1 VQSGIPFVKSD
12 EGKKGKR
19 ASPCRP
25 ARFRITIFP
34 AALPPARSQAPRRR
48 TIKNAKANSSIRA
61 SVAIALVFIAASSHA
76 RPLRYARALTIE
88 ETESGAIARVMN
100 PWRGSSSA
108 FTYVFYKRGSPRP
121 ARTDPSAV
129 LIETPIRK
137 AVALSSPY
145 VAAIEALGALDSLVG
160 VDNAAYIY
168 SAKARAR
175 LAGGKAIET
184 SRNGKAN
191 VELLIALSP
200 DAVFAYGTG
209 GEWDVHPALAKAG
222 LPVIVC
228 AEWMEDSPL
237 GRAEWLK
244 FFALFYD
251 MPAAAE
257 TAFDAIEREYGSERD
272 RVREEVISAGGK
284 RPSVLANAPFQ
295 GAWNLPGGKSYAAA
309 LIRDAGGAYLW
320 EDDPGPGGMT
330 LSVEAVYRRA
340 SRAEIWINPGTAS
353 SLAELAALDPRF
365 KGIPALARGAV
376 FSNSRRLLP
385 SGANDYFESAV
396 FSPQILLKDFAAIFS
411 AARDGTAKEP
421 SSLEYCRILR

>member
-1 VQSGIPFVKSD
+1 M
-12 EGKKGKR
+12 
-19 ASPCRP
+19 
-25 ARFRITIFP
+25 
-34 AALPPARSQAPRRR
+34 
-48 TIKNAKANSSIRA
+48 KNAIANSFFRA
-61 SVAIALVFIAASSHA
+61 SVFLAFFLLAASPQA
-76 RPLRYARALTIE
+76 RPLRYARAFDIE
-88 ETESGAIARVMN
+88 ATESGAVARVMN
-100 PWRGSSSA
+100 PWRGSSRT
-108 FTYVFYKRGSPRP
+108 FTYVFYRKGSPRP
-121 ARTDPSAV
+121 VRPDPSAIV
-129 LIETPIRK
+129 IETPIRK
-137 AVALSSPY
+137 AVALSTPY
-145 VAAIEALGALDSLVG
+145 VAAIETLGALDSLVG

-168 SAKARAR
+168 SSGARSR
-175 LAGGKAIET
+175 LAAGKAIET

-191 VELLIALSP
+191 VELLLKMSP

-244 FFALFYD
+244 FFALFYNASD
-251 MPAAAE
+251 TAE
-257 TAFDAIEREYGSERD
+257 AAFDAIEREYSAERD
-272 RVREEVISAGGK
+272 RVRAEGLSSGKK

-309 LIRDAGGAYLW
+309 LIEDAGGDYLW
-320 EDDPGPGGMT
+320 ADDPGPGGIS

-340 SRAEIWINPGTAS
+340 ARADVWINPGTAA

-365 KGIPALARGAV
+365 RRINALARGAV
-376 FSNSRRLLP
+376 FSNSRRVLP

-396 FSPQILLKDFAAIFS
+396 LSPQILLKDLAAIFS

-421 SSLEYCRILR
+421 SSLEYYRILR